1 MLESK
6 IKRMDAYR
14 IGGDAP
20 LFTQNTPEG
29 EALSLEDYRGKVVL
43 LDFWASWCGPCRR
56 ENPNVVKVYEK
67 YKDQGFEIIGISLD
81 KDQKRWVDAI
91 AKDQLTW
98 PQVSDL
104 KGWQNAVGQMYGVS
118 SIPHTVLLD
127 EEGKIIALKLRGPA
141 LEQKLESIFSEKNK

>member
-1 MLESK
+1 
-6 IKRMDAYR
+6 
-14 IGGDAP
+14 
-20 LFTQNTPEG
+20 
-29 EALSLEDYRGKVVL
+29 
-43 LDFWASWCGPCRR
+43 
-56 ENPNVVKVYEK
+56 
-67 YKDQGFEIIGISLD
+67 LD

-104 KGWQNAVGQMYGVS
+104 KGWQNEVGQMYGVS

-127 EEGKIIALKLRGPA
+127 EEGKNIALKLRGPA